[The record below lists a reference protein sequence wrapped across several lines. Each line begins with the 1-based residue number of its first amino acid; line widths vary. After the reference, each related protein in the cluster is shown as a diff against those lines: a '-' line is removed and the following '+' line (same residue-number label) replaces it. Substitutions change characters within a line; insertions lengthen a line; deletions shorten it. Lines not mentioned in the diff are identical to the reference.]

1 METIELTYPHQLQ
14 IEELPETI
22 AAIGFFD
29 GIHRGHQAVI
39 QSAIAKAKETHKESA
54 VITFYPHPS
63 VVLRNNHDVKYITP
77 LKEKQEILEKLGVK
91 RLYIINFNKEL
102 SALSPEDFVNH
113 FIIGLNIKH
122 MVAGFDFTYGHR
134 GKGNMETISNHA
146 NGKFNHTII
155 DKVTLDSEKIS
166 STKIRSLLDSG
177 NVEQANILLGRSLT
191 TSGLVIQGDKRGREL
206 GYPTANIKYN
216 AEAHLPKPGIYAVR
230 VIIDDN
236 YHEGMAS
243 LGVNP
248 TFTEDRIDLS
258 LEVFIFDFNQQIY
271 GKEVI
276 VEWYKYIRNEEK
288 FDSVEALVE
297 RMKKDEEEIRSYLS
311 YNS

>member
-1 METIELTYPHQLQ
+1 METIELSYPHQLQ
-14 IEELPETI
+14 TEELPETI

-39 QSAIAKAKETHKESA
+39 QYAIAKAKETHKESA

-77 LKEKQEILEKLGVK
+77 LKEKQEILEKLGVD

-113 FIIGLNIKH
+113 LIIGLNIKH

-134 GKGNMETISNHA
+134 GKGNMETISSHA
-146 NGKFNHTII
+146 GGKFNHTVI
-155 DKVTLDSEKIS
+155 DKVTIDSEKIS

-177 NVEQANILLGRSLT
+177 NVEHANILLGRALT
-191 TSGLVIQGDKRGREL
+191 TSGSVIQGDKRGREL
-206 GYPTANIKYN
+206 GYPTANINYN
-216 AEAHLPKPGIYAVR
+216 SEAHLPKPGIYAVR
-230 VIIDDN
+230 VIMDEK
-236 YHEGMAS
+236 YYEGMAS

-258 LEVFIFDFNQQIY
+258 LEVYIFDFNQQIY
-271 GKEVI
+271 GKEVT

-297 RMKKDEEEIRSYLS
+297 RMRKDEEEIRSYLNN
-311 YNS
+311 NS

>member
-1 METIELTYPHQLQ
+1 METIELTYPHQFQ

-39 QSAIAKAKETHKESA
+39 QYAIAKAKETQTKNA

-77 LKEKQEILEKLGVK
+77 LKEKQKILEDLGVD

-102 SALSPEDFVNH
+102 SSLSPEDFVNH
-113 FIIGLNIKH
+113 FIVGLNIKH
-122 MVAGFDFTYGHR
+122 IVAGFDFTYGHK
-134 GKGNMETISNHA
+134 GKGNMETISEHA
-146 NGKFNHTII
+146 NGRFNHTMI
-155 DKVTLDSEKIS
+155 DKVSSDNEKIS

-177 NVEQANILLGRSLT
+177 YVEQANTLLGRSLT

-216 AEAHLPKPGIYAVR
+216 SEAHLPKPGIYAVR
-230 VIIDDN
+230 MIIDGT

-243 LGVNP
+243 LGTNP

-258 LEVFIFDFNQQIY
+258 LEVYIFDFEQQIY

-276 VEWYKYIRNEEK
+276 VEWYKFIRNEEK
-288 FDSVEALVE
+288 FDSVEDLVE
-297 RMKKDEEEIRSYLS
+297 RMKLDEEEIRSYFER
-311 YNS
+311 